1 MSMRRL
7 EMGEDDIERMLAQVY
22 HESKYKVDR
31 RDPVIVPYIIQKNML
46 LDFKKEEAAL
56 FDEFAGKVL
65 PPIQAEAGKFE
76 KRRMELMALA
86 QSMAA
91 DIVREA
97 GEGFNRHMQEKSR
110 EAIDAAVSRHLG
122 KLTKDLLDAES
133 KLVEKLERQHEA
145 FTDTA
150 RQFLNGLSYLL
161 AGAGVVV
168 AGVFVWWFWLR

>member
-7 EMGEDDIERMLAQVY
+7 EMDEDDIQRMLTRVY
-22 HESKYKVDR
+22 HEAGYKVDR
-31 RDPVIVPYIIQKNML
+31 RDPVIVPYIIQKTML

-91 DIVREA
+91 DIVHEA

-110 EAIDAAVSRHLG
+110 EAIDAAVSRHMDR
-122 KLTKDLLDAES
+122 LTKDLRDAES
-133 KLVEKLERQHEA
+133 KLAEKLERQHEA
-145 FTDTA
+145 FTDSA
-150 RQFLNGLSYLL
+150 RQFLNGLSYL
-161 AGAGVVV
+161 AGA
-168 AGVFVWWFWLR
+168 AGMLFLAACAWWTWFR